1 MMTNMDGSYIF
12 APLEDINEL
21 LDVVIKQAKKHV
33 KQVPKLN
40 KNCNLVRYIFVV
52 PL

>member
-1 MMTNMDGSYIF
+1 MMTKINRLYIF

-21 LDVVIKQAKKHV
+21 LGVVIKQAKKHV
-33 KQVPKLN
+33 KQQPKLN
-40 KNCNLVRYIFVV
+40 KNYNLVKFFVV